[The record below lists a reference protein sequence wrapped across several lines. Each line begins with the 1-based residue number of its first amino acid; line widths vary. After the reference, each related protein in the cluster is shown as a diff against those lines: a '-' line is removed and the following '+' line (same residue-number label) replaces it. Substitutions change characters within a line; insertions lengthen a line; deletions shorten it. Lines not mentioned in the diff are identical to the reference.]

1 MKKVFN
7 FFKNRYLLTIALFVV
22 YNLFINNIDI
32 PFIISSRW
40 ELHKLREQAL
50 QLEKDTQRAKEQLQ
64 AINSKSFELEKLA
77 REEYFMKK
85 PNEDVYVFKIK
96 N

>member
-1 MKKVFN
+1 MKKVIH
-7 FFKNRYLLTIALFVV
+7 FFKNRYLLTLALFIV

-40 ELHKLREQAL
+40 ELHKLRDQAEQV
-50 QLEKDTQRAKEQLQ
+50 EKENQRAKEQLQ
-64 AINSKSFELEKLA
+64 AINAKSFALEKLA

>member
-50 QLEKDTQRAKEQLQ
+50 QLEKDNKRAKDQLQ

>member
-1 MKKVFN
+1 MKKILLV
-7 FFKNRYLLTIALFVV
+7 FKNRYVLTLALFVV

-32 PFIISSRW
+32 PFIIASRW
-40 ELHKLREQAL
+40 ELNKLRDQAV
-50 QLEKDTQRAKEQLQ
+50 QVEKENQRAKEQLQ
-64 AINSKSFELEKLA
+64 AINAKNFELEKLA

>member
-7 FFKNRYLLTIALFVV
+7 FFKNRYLLTLALFVV

-40 ELHKLREQAL
+40 ELHKLRDQAA
-50 QLEKDTQRAKEQLQ
+50 QLEKDNQRAKEQLQ

>member
-1 MKKVFN
+1 MTASFHGEEGGATTGAV
-7 FFKNRYLLTIALFVV
+7 LAGILAQAAGG
-22 YNLFINNIDI
+22 D
-32 PFIISSRW
+32 
-40 ELHKLREQAL
+40 EQAV
-50 QLEKDTQRAKEQLQ
+50 LQ
-64 AINSKSFELEKLA
+64 AQKMGATVGARGYAKNFELEKLA